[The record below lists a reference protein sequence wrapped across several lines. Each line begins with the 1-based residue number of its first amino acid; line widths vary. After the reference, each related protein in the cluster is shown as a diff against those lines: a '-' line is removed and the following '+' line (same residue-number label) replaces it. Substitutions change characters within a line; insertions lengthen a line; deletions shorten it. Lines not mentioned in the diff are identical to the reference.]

1 MRKRKAEV
9 VPVSL
14 YYKIC
19 KDIFQSGFFFAKM
32 MQLLRYNEKFFISK
46 LCILWIF
53 YSKRYLYDPGPF
65 RLLTLGDVFIQTLLI
80 FTHHSTMNLEVDG
93 CPSKENLF
101 RQSTKVIYK
110 FMEWSQHL
118 KLTFITMSLDWIS

>member
-19 KDIFQSGFFFAKM
+19 KDIFQSGFFLLKWCSYWDTMRNFSLANFA
-32 MQLLRYNEKFFISK
+32 YFGF
-46 LCILWIF
+46 F

>member
-32 MQLLRYNEKFFISK
+32 MQLLRHNEKFFISK

-110 FMEWSQHL
+110 FLEWSQHL

>member
-53 YSKRYLYDPGPF
+53 YSKRYLYDPTPF

-110 FMEWSQHL
+110 FLEWSQHL
-118 KLTFITMSLDWIS
+118 KLTFITTSLDWIS